1 LRHDRLDELLSRG
14 RLAGPAA
21 ERILDGALREAGIAR
36 PPWYRRK
43 PILWGSPV
51 LVCAAAAA
59 FLLIGR
65 PSPDAMRS
73 KGSAAGDRAVVS
85 VECSGRSF
93 GTCRTEDFIL
103 FRVEAV
109 PRQGFLAA
117 YAEPASG
124 GERVWFF
131 PEADG
136 NAPVVAAST
145 EPQMLRQAVA
155 ARSLSPGRYQ
165 VHIVIT
171 GRPVSKPEILSGAG
185 SDVITVRIVPLE
197 VTP

>member
-1 LRHDRLDELLSRG
+1 LRRDRLDDLLSRG

-21 ERILDGALREAGIAR
+21 ERILDGALRDAGIVG

-43 PILWGSPV
+43 PVLWGSPV

-73 KGSAAGDRAVVS
+73 KGAAAGDDAVVS
-85 VECSGRSF
+85 VECAGRAS
-93 GTCRTEDFIL
+93 GTCAGDDLIL

-109 PRQGFLAA
+109 SRQGFLAA
-117 YAEPASG
+117 YAEPAAG
-124 GERVWFF
+124 GERIWFF
-131 PEADG
+131 PAAHG
-136 NAPVVAAST
+136 SAPVVTVSA
-145 EPQMLRQAVA
+145 EPQMLKQAVA

-171 GRPVSKPEILSGAG
+171 ARQLSKPEILSGVG
-185 SDVITVRIVPLE
+185 PDVITVRTLPLE